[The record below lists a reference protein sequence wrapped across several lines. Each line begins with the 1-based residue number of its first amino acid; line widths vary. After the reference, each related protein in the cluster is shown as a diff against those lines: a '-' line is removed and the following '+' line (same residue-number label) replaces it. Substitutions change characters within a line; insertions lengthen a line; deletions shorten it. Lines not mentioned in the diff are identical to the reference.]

1 MDGSS
6 EDSGDEDMTGA
17 GMSWHNGELFI
28 IRNFCELFLCTG
40 EQAAFFISN
49 IIIIWAF
56 LRSWGGAVKLGT
68 GSRRISMSGQILTSI
83 SAQQLSSPQV
93 SRISALLLIFKTIL
107 PDHLFL
113 LWPRE
118 VWRKETRNIILK
130 SSMKT
135 NLNTQMCCAVLRLV
149 TRNCCQHCRL
159 CFDNVAGLSS
169 CAGCCVSLFS
179 SRSWAPMITNCLEWL
194 PSSLCYPHIPRLT
207 APRPATIKHDIT
219 RTCIVLYFNLLIN

>member
-1 MDGSS
+1 MSIFAELGRRCQA
-6 EDSGDEDMTGA
+6 GDRERENIDEWTNSDM
-17 GMSWHNGELFI
+17 NQ
-28 IRNFCELFLCTG
+28 CT
-40 EQAAFFISN
+40 AA
-49 IIIIWAF
+49 
-56 LRSWGGAVKLGT
+56 
-68 GSRRISMSGQILTSI
+68 
-83 SAQQLSSPQV
+83 QV

-135 NLNTQMCCAVLRLV
+135 NSNTQMCCAVLRSV

-219 RTCIVLYFNLLIN
+219 RTDTMIPGSSIQSILGVASLSIIIHHYTGGHLQIILSQQHSDCQNSVPICAINEMISMQWMQT